1 MRQVMKWKKC
11 KHSLKGKTLPLGTD
25 RQREVI
31 MKKKCGYLQQH
42 HPSADFLSGDP
53 VSIPS
58 AEVVCG
64 KLDEKRKACRRLR
77 RKRKRWK
84 SAFSIIKIIKI
95 LT

>member
-1 MRQVMKWKKC
+1 MKGKKC
-11 KHSLKGKTLPLGTD
+11 KHGLKGKTLPLGTD
-25 RQREVI
+25 RQRGAV
-31 MKKKCGYLQQH
+31 MKKKCRYLQQH

-53 VSIPS
+53 VSIPL

-77 RKRKRWK
+77 RKRKMRKRWM
-84 SAFSIIKIIKI
+84 STFNIIKITKI